1 MAVSICESC
10 IRDGGLSITPV
21 AVTVFEIIDL
31 MPARTNHFQKL
42 VFEIERQLALLGAVV
57 KESAMLPER
66 LTGELREVDILVSI
80 DEGQHR
86 VQIGIECQD
95 RSRPATKQWVEAIA
109 KKHED
114 LGINKT
120 VLISSSGFYSAA
132 RRRAES
138 LFIGILDI
146 KGITKADWPTEV
158 FRNLKVPVRDRHS
171 ELIKIT
177 WASFEPVLGQ
187 SQKPV
192 SKRKGLTA
200 RLADGS
206 SVNLLDVV
214 QKYGNGILEQLAL
227 NDEPPTHA
235 VVRLYE
241 DLHFYKGSTL
251 VGVASHLFLRWKHKT
266 HFFAIRLKPYSYGNK
281 VLAVGHAKRRGM
293 KWTAS
298 AIIES
303 PGVVRINCEAP
314 GALKTVFKFGKLP
327 KAQHHL
333 FA

>member
-1 MAVSICESC
+1 
-10 IRDGGLSITPV
+10 LSANVV
-21 AVTVFEIIDL
+21 AVTVLQIANH
-31 MPARTNHFQKL
+31 MPARTNQFQKL
-42 VFEIERQLALLGAVV
+42 IFEIERQLAPLGAVV

-80 DEGQHR
+80 DEGHHR

-138 LFIGILDI
+138 LFIGVLDI
-146 KGITKADWPTEV
+146 KGINKADWPAEV
-158 FRNLKVPVRDRHS
+158 FRNLKVPVRDRRS
-171 ELIKIT
+171 ELIKIF
-177 WASFEPVLGQ
+177 WGSFEQVPGQ
-187 SQKPV
+187 TQKAV
-192 SKRKGLTA
+192 SKWKGLTA

-206 SVNLLDVV
+206 SIALLDVV
-214 QKYGNGILEQLAL
+214 HKYGNGILEQLAM
-227 NDEPPTHA
+227 NDEPPADA

-241 DLHFYKGSTL
+241 DLHFYKGPTL
-251 VGVASHLFLRWKHKT
+251 VGVATHLFLRWKHKT
-266 HFFAIRLKPYSYGNK
+266 HFFVIRLKPFRYGNR
-281 VLAVGHAKRRGM
+281 VLAVGYAKRRGM

-298 AIIES
+298 AIVES
-303 PGVVRINCEAP
+303 PGVVRIKCEAP
-314 GALKTVFKFGKLP
+314 GALKSAFKFAKFP
-327 KAQHHL
+327 KAQQHL
-333 FA
+333 LA